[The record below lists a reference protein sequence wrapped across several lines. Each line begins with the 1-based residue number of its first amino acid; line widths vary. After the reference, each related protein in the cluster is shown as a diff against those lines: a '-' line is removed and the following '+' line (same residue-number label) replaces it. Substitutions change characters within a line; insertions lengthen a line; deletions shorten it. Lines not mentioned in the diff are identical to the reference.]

1 MFKAL
6 LASSLLAI
14 TITLTGCSANLK
26 APEGVTFVIDEKYP
40 DLTVADELLTKGK
53 STIDDVRKIFGT
65 PTYIAIT
72 QKTNRFVYVYCFV
85 PKDIMKG
92 YFSSDLAKAFTTLG
106 LARNSYPNTNKV
118 IYFVFNENTLDDIKY
133 RGYAHVQFHSFDSW
147 YEAFQVLTDDE
158 FKADKV
164 YSKDEI
170 YSMYATKLAKEK
182 GVDVSEITKDE
193 IRKKEPGAPTFK
205 YVSYYNGSLVLGEG
219 LKIVENFPTIQKD
232 DGIMSKLFKKK
243 W

>member
-1 MFKAL
+1 MFKSL
-6 LASSLLAI
+6 LAGFLLAI
-14 TITLTGCSANLK
+14 TIILTGCSTNLE

-53 STIDDVRKIFGT
+53 STIDDVRKIFGA

-92 YFSSDLAKAFTTLG
+92 YFSSRLAKGLTTLRI
-106 LARNSYPNTNKV
+106 ARNSYPNTNKV
-118 IYFVFNENTLDDIKY
+118 IYFVFNDDKLDDIKY

-147 YEAFQVLTDDE
+147 FEAFQVLTDDE
-158 FKADKV
+158 FKDDKV
-164 YSKDEI
+164 YTKNEI
-170 YSMYATKLAKEK
+170 YSMYTAKLAKDK
-182 GVDVSEITKDE
+182 NVDVSSITKKE
-193 IRKKEPGAPTFK
+193 IRKQEPGAPTFK

-219 LKIVENFPTIQKD
+219 LKIIENFPTIQKD
-232 DGIMSKLFKKK
+232 DGIMSNLFKKN
-243 W
+243 